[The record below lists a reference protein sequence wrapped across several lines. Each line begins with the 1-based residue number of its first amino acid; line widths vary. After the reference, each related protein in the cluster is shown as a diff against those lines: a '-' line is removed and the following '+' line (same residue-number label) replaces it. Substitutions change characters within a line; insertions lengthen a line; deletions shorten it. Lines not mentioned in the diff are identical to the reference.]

1 MTPSIVSFCRGLPL
15 NLIIPC
21 VEIKIYG
28 AAYPLPSSNNHLWS
42 ARNHPRYI
50 FKNLLSICTNWKI
63 VGSNFFGKLK
73 IDGNLVVKSKVPPR
87 SGSVALRMLN
97 AVHRN
102 GPSSCFKKKNKKNTW
117 NKAYSEEWIWTRRF
131 LYIIYLHSNKLL
143 RIKLE
148 NYM

>member
-42 ARNHPRYI
+42 ARNQPRYI

-87 SGSVALRMLN
+87 SGLVALRMFIKK
-97 AVHRN
+97 
-102 GPSSCFKKKNKKNTW
+102 GPSPSIKRGHQVVLKKKKKPHERKPTQKNE
-117 NKAYSEEWIWTRRF
+117 SELGDI
-131 LYIIYLHSNKLL
+131 YI
-143 RIKLE
+143 
-148 NYM
+148 

>member
-42 ARNHPRYI
+42 AHNQLRYI
-50 FKNLLSICTNWKI
+50 FKNLLLIRTNWKI

-73 IDGNLVVKSKVPPR
+73 IHGNLEVKSKVPPR

-97 AVHRN
+97 AVHKK
-102 GPSSCFKKKNKKNTW
+102 GPSSCFFKKEKQTKKKPHEIKPAQKNE
-117 NKAYSEEWIWTRRF
+117 SELGDI
-131 LYIIYLHSNKLL
+131 YIKFIYTAISF
-143 RIKLE
+143 
-148 NYM
+148 

>member
-42 ARNHPRYI
+42 AHNQLRYI
-50 FKNLLSICTNWKI
+50 FKNLLSIRTNWKI

-97 AVHRN
+97 AVHKK

-117 NKAYSEEWIWTRRF
+117 NKAYSEEWIWTRRY

-143 RIKLE
+143 QTTLE